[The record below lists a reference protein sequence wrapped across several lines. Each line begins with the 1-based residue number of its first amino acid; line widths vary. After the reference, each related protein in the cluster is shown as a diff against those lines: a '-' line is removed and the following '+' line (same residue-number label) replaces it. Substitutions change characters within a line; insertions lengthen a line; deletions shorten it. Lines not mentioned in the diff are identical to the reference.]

1 MQKLRDDLELLR
13 SFSSQHIIA
22 ALGVNFS
29 PPLLAVELAP
39 LGTLRDYLNT
49 GKSLE
54 NIATH
59 HLALQVSDGK
69 RSSCISSCVHD
80 YSGAQWYGVSG

>member
-1 MQKLRDDLELLR
+1 MRDDLELLR
-13 SFSSQHIIA
+13 SLSSQHLIA

-49 GKSLE
+49 GKCLE

-59 HLALQVSDGK
+59 HLALQVSEEK
-69 RSSCISSCVHD
+69 WSLFIPPSLPP
-80 YSGAQWYGVSG
+80 SGAQWYGVSQ

>member
-1 MQKLRDDLELLR
+1 MRDDLELLR
-13 SFSSQHIIA
+13 SLSSQHLIA

-49 GKSLE
+49 GKCLGNKPLNLATSLSSSFTE
-54 NIATH
+54 ILHRH
-59 HLALQVSDGK
+59 H
-69 RSSCISSCVHD
+69 
-80 YSGAQWYGVSG
+80 Y